1 MVKENALVRQMRC
14 VVAEKAR
21 NASLLDTLI
30 IEFERMSNRL
40 AQEVAAEEVRT
51 GIKDPRHV
59 AYSPLA
65 TAVALRRS
73 KLLTSAQ
80 EAKVRLTAIRR
91 ELDEATA
98 KLREVEENLAY
109 WLPESASGEPNET
122 QRQHR
127 RTA

>member
-1 MVKENALVRQMRC
+1 MVEENALVRQMRC
-14 VVAEKAR
+14 IVAEKAR

-30 IEFERMSNRL
+30 IEFARMSNRL

-91 ELDEATA
+91 ELDEVTA

>member
-1 MVKENALVRQMRC
+1 MVVENALVRQMRC
-14 VVAEKAR
+14 IVAEKAR
-21 NASLLDTLI
+21 NVSLLETMI
-30 IEFERMSNRL
+30 IDFEVLSYRL
-40 AQEVAAEEVRT
+40 AEEIAAEVART
-51 GIKDPRHV
+51 RVKDPRHV

-73 KLLTSAQ
+73 NLLASAQ
-80 EAKVRLTAIRR
+80 EAKVRLTAVRR
-91 ELDEATA
+91 ELDEATG

-109 WLPESASGEPNET
+109 WSADRALGDQVEA

>member
-1 MVKENALVRQMRC
+1 MVEENALVRQMRC

-30 IEFERMSNRL
+30 IEFERLSNRL

-122 QRQHR
+122 ERQHR

>member
-1 MVKENALVRQMRC
+1 MVEENALVRQMRC
-14 VVAEKAR
+14 IVAEKAR

-98 KLREVEENLAY
+98 KWREVEENLAY

>member
-1 MVKENALVRQMRC
+1 MVEENALVRQMRC
-14 VVAEKAR
+14 IVAEKAR
-21 NASLLDTLI
+21 NASLLETMI
-30 IEFERMSNRL
+30 IDFEVLSYRL
-40 AQEVAAEEVRT
+40 AEEIAAEVVRT
-51 GIKDPRHV
+51 RIKDPRHV

-73 KLLTSAQ
+73 NLLTSAQ
-80 EAKVRLTAIRR
+80 EAKVRLTVVRR
-91 ELDEATA
+91 EFDEATG

-109 WLPESASGEPNET
+109 WLPESALGEPNET